1 MQKKHQIKSIILSF
15 CSDVEKWLKV
25 RWWKNPI
32 WALARFHRHF
42 LEAPEVR
49 HQWMWNSNND
59 MKIAIVSVLL
69 DIRSDF
75 CLFSFLWD
83 NILLT
88 FYFIFHVG
96 QTPTNEINTIDAK
109 LLKSKSGNAIDKL
122 NQFLKD
128 VEVHSKQNG
137 AVGGG
142 DKSQFVSKIP
152 QSKSRHGSR
161 NKDTHQNGNGS
172 EAVTPAEHQMW
183 GSLSHFF

>member
-1 MQKKHQIKSIILSF
+1 M
-15 CSDVEKWLKV
+15 
-25 RWWKNPI
+25 
-32 WALARFHRHF
+32 
-42 LEAPEVR
+42 
-49 HQWMWNSNND
+49 
-59 MKIAIVSVLL
+59 
-69 DIRSDF
+69 
-75 CLFSFLWD
+75 
-83 NILLT
+83 
-88 FYFIFHVG
+88 
-96 QTPTNEINTIDAK
+96 
-109 LLKSKSGNAIDKL
+109 
-122 NQFLKD
+122 KD